1 MKEIRYLPNVATLQ
15 LDQDQCI
22 GCGICEVV
30 CPHRVFSLKDKK
42 ASIQDLDGC
51 IECGGCA
58 SNCPVNAI
66 SVTPGVGCAS
76 YIILKWIKGKDANVT
91 CC

>member
-30 CPHRVFSLKDKK
+30 CTHRVFSLKDKK